1 MKKVE
6 IFTSNSAY
14 ENGVCVGGYH
24 EIHKI
29 NYLRNAQHL
38 IATVES
44 IVNNNLMYGC
54 DDTILED
61 ITVSCDDQKVIDEI
75 NEHFNGLCGNVKICV
90 DFRYV

>member
-1 MKKVE
+1 MKNVE

-29 NYLRNAQHL
+29 NYLRNTQHL
-38 IATVES
+38 IATIES

-54 DDTILED
+54 DNTVLED
-61 ITVSCDDQKVIDEI
+61 VTVSCDNQKVIDEI
-75 NEHFNGLCGNVKICV
+75 NKHFYGRCGKVKV
-90 DFRYV
+90 YVFNYT